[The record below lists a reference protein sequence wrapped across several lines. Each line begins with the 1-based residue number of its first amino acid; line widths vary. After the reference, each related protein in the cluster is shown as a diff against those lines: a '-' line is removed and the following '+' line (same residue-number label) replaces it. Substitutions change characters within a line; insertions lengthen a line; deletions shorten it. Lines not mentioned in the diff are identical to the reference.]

1 MQAEPSWRTL
11 RCELAEL
18 DIFRDELN
26 SSWFFSPPINSFLGV
41 LKGGAGVAL
50 TPTFHRIGKKYMYLP
65 PTPTLQRVLF
75 KIRDAEVQVLGL
87 GWLFTFVNWF
97 AYFKIKPCCV
107 LFKIRNTE
115 LQVLGL
121 SRVCMIFMIYSSMS
135 WIFRTRAGFLEP
147 ELAQKLPKPSWAKL
161 KGL

>member
-1 MQAEPSWRTL
+1 
-11 RCELAEL
+11 
-18 DIFRDELN
+18 
-26 SSWFFSPPINSFLGV
+26 
-41 LKGGAGVAL
+41 
-50 TPTFHRIGKKYMYLP
+50 MYLP
-65 PTPTLQRVLF
+65 PTPTLQCVLF

-135 WIFRTRAGFLEP
+135 WIFRTQARFLEP
-147 ELAQKLPKPSWAKL
+147 ELDFWNPSWL
-161 KGL
+161 KNFLSWAEPSWKASSSSWIPAERSRAELGCITTNYTFCSYFSYRGCLP

>member
-1 MQAEPSWRTL
+1 
-11 RCELAEL
+11 
-18 DIFRDELN
+18 
-26 SSWFFSPPINSFLGV
+26 
-41 LKGGAGVAL
+41 
-50 TPTFHRIGKKYMYLP
+50 MYLP

-97 AYFKIKPCCV
+97 AYFKIKSCYA
-107 LFKIRNTE
+107 LFKIRNTK

-121 SRVCMIFMIYSSMS
+121 SRVRMIFMIYSSMS

-147 ELAQKLPKPSWAKL
+147 ELTQKLPEPSWAELSRAERPLARAKSEL
-161 KGL
+161 SRAELSSVASLVIIIHFEWWNFSLEESFLARNVH